1 MDISEIITGNVG
13 TEAGI
18 HIGKSDAPVKV
29 LSFINV
35 RCPFC
40 REWHEKSRDVLSRYI
55 ESGRIELIVKPFDK
69 EKESLQRGN
78 VFHHYLDY
86 AAPEETLAI
95 LDDIYARQDLWG
107 SLTLEEV
114 ANFAEDELGLTKQDN
129 QDQADK
135 IIAEANA
142 ANIRLVPTVIIGEHI
157 FDEHISPEELE
168 QLILEEVGKE

>member
-1 MDISEIITGNVG
+1 MDISEIIASNVG

-29 LSFINV
+29 ISFVNV

-40 REWHEKSRDVLSRYI
+40 REWHEKSRDVISRYLD
-55 ESGRIELIVKPFDK
+55 SGRIELIVKPFDK

-78 VFHHYLDY
+78 VIHHYLDY
-86 AAPEETLAI
+86 AAPEQTLEI
-95 LDDIYARQDLWG
+95 LDEVYARQDLWG
-107 SLTLEEV
+107 SLTHEEV
-114 ANFAEDELGLTKQDN
+114 ANFAEDELGLSKQDN
-129 QDQADK
+129 KEQAEK

-168 QLILEEVGKE
+168 KLILEEAGKE

>member
-1 MDISEIITGNVG
+1 MDISEIIAGNVG

-29 LSFINV
+29 ISFVNV

-40 REWHEKSRDVLSRYI
+40 REWHEKSRDVIGRYI
-55 ESGRIELIVKPFDK
+55 DAGRIELIVKPFDK

-86 AAPEETLAI
+86 AAPEQTLEI
-95 LDDIYARQDLWG
+95 LDEIYARQDLWG

-114 ANFAEDELGLTKQDN
+114 GNFAQDEIGLSEQDN
-129 QDQADK
+129 KEQAQK

-168 QLILEEVGKE
+168 KLILEEAGKE

>member
-1 MDISEIITGNVG
+1 MDISEIIAGNVG

-29 LSFINV
+29 ISFVNV

-40 REWHEKSRDVLSRYI
+40 REWHEKSRDVISRYLD
-55 ESGRIELIVKPFDK
+55 SGRIELIVKPFDK

-78 VFHHYLDY
+78 IIHHYLDY
-86 AAPEETLAI
+86 AAPEQTLEV
-95 LDDIYARQDLWG
+95 LDEVYARQDLWG
-107 SLTLEEV
+107 SLTHEEV
-114 ANFAEDELGLTKQDN
+114 ANFAEDELGLSEQDN
-129 QDQADK
+129 KEQAAK

-168 QLILEEVGKE
+168 KLILEEVGKE

>member
-1 MDISEIITGNVG
+1 MDISEIIVSNVG

-29 LSFINV
+29 ISFVNV

-40 REWHEKSRDVLSRYI
+40 REWHEKSRDVLRRYLD
-55 ESGRIELIVKPFDK
+55 SGRIELIVKPFDK

-78 VFHHYLDY
+78 IIHHHLDY
-86 AAPEETLAI
+86 AVPEQTLEI
-95 LDDIYARQDLWG
+95 LDEVYARQDLWG
-107 SLTLEEV
+107 SLTHEEV
-114 ANFAEDELGLTKQDN
+114 ANFAEDELGLSEQDN
-129 QDQADK
+129 EEEAEK

-168 QLILEEVGKE
+168 KLILEEAGKE